1 MPAFNY
7 FPATYQPY
15 QQNLYQ
21 PQYPQ
26 IQQPVQQVTQ
36 TGMLWV
42 GNEQEAVS
50 YPVAP
55 NNAVALWDSSRPCVY
70 LKQTDA
76 SGKPTLKIYDLQERT
91 QNAPVSAGRND
102 SSTDIVYA
110 LKSDTDAISR
120 EIEAIKSEVK
130 NFKKEMSR
138 NRKKEVEDDDE

>member
-26 IQQPVQQVTQ
+26 IQQTQQMTQ
-36 TGMLWV
+36 NGILWV
-42 GNEQEAVS
+42 SSEQEAFA

-55 NNAVALWDSSRPCVY
+55 NSCVVLWHSSQPILY
-70 LKQTDA
+70 LKQADA

-91 QNAPVSAGRND
+91 QNAPVSAGRNE
-102 SSTDIVYA
+102 SSNDIVYA

-120 EIEAIKSEVK
+120 ECEAIKTEIKSI
-130 NFKKEMSR
+130 KKKLNGYKANE
-138 NRKKEVEDDDE
+138 EQEE

>member
-26 IQQPVQQVTQ
+26 IQQTQQMAQ
-36 TGMLWV
+36 NGILWV
-42 GNEQEAVS
+42 SSEQEAFA

-55 NNAVALWDSSRPCVY
+55 NSCVVLWHSSQPILY
-70 LKQTDA
+70 LKQADA

-91 QNAPVSAGRND
+91 QNAPVSAGRNE
-102 SSTDIVYA
+102 SSNDIVYA

-138 NRKKEVEDDDE
+138 NRKREVEDDDE